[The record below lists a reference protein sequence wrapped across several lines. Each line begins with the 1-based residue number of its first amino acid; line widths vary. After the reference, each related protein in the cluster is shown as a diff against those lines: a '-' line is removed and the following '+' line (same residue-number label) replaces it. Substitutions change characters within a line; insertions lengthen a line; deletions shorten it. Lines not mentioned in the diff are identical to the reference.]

1 MTGGSGR
8 LLGVDWGERRIG
20 LALSDETQ
28 TLAQPLATLTRRTG
42 KRFPMRQLLTL
53 VDRHGVTGVVV
64 GLPLDQD
71 GAEGEAASA
80 ARTLA
85 AAIAQHSGKPVA
97 LWDER
102 LTTARGPTPG
112 RHTGGQ
118 HPGPKGRRRRAGG
131 HGAAAAL
138 PRCQTGLRLV
148 TMRSA
153 ECGMRNGPRRRRPAE
168 RARRIGLTLQFRIP
182 NSAFRIGTSF
192 GILLVGAATAC
203 GSSDGPR
210 VTVTVPAGATLEAAV
225 DSLAANRVI
234 DHSGMFRLYARL
246 RGLAG
251 SLKSGVYLLR
261 QDEAWSDV
269 VGALQR
275 GRGVEQR
282 FTVREGL
289 RLAEI
294 ADLAQRGL
302 RIPRDSFLD
311 AAQDSALLAQ
321 LGLPEQAASVEGYL
335 FPTTYLLPQ
344 RIGARELVK
353 VMTHQ
358 FIEQWSPEWQARLD
372 SLHFTRHQ
380 LVTLASIIES
390 EVRYDPA
397 RPFISAVYQNRLKR
411 GMRLE
416 ADPTV
421 SYAYGRRLKRV
432 WEKNLAVRSSYNTY
446 LHAGLPPGPISQ
458 PGRPSLTAALYPA
471 AVPFLYFVAQADGK
485 HIFSVTYAEH
495 LAAIRR
501 VKEMRRAAR
510 APHRP
515 AR

>member
-1 MTGGSGR
+1 LRIADSKGVRPIRNPKSAIR
-8 LLGVDWGERRIG
+8 NCLLV
-20 LALSDETQ
+20 A
-28 TLAQPLATLTRRTG
+28 
-42 KRFPMRQLLTL
+42 
-53 VDRHGVTGVVV
+53 
-64 GLPLDQD
+64 
-71 GAEGEAASA
+71 
-80 ARTLA
+80 LA
-85 AAIAQHSGKPVA
+85 ACGHS
-97 LWDER
+97 
-102 LTTARGPTPG
+102 T
-112 RHTGGQ
+112 
-118 HPGPKGRRRRAGG
+118 
-131 HGAAAAL
+131 
-138 PRCQTGLRLV
+138 
-148 TMRSA
+148 
-153 ECGMRNGPRRRRPAE
+153 
-168 RARRIGLTLQFRIP
+168 
-182 NSAFRIGTSF
+182 
-192 GILLVGAATAC
+192 
-203 GSSDGPR
+203 GPR
-210 VTVTVPAGATLEAAV
+210 VTVTIPAGASLDAAI

-234 DHSGMFRLYARL
+234 DHPGAFRLYARM

-269 VGALQR
+269 VGALER

-294 ADLAQRGL
+294 ADIAQRTL

-311 AAQDSALLAQ
+311 AAQDSALLDQ
-321 LGLPEQAASVEGYL
+321 LGLPEQAATLEGYL
-335 FPTTYLLPQ
+335 FPTTYLLPR
-344 RIGARELVK
+344 RIGAHELVR

-358 FIEQWSPEWQARLD
+358 FIQQWSPQWQARLD

-390 EVRYDPA
+390 EVRYDPD

-458 PGRPSLTAALYPA
+458 PGRASLAAALYPA
-471 AVPFLYFVAQADGK
+471 DVPFLYFVAQADGK

-510 APHRP
+510 APQRQG
-515 AR
+515 R

>member
-1 MTGGSGR
+1 MTTR
-8 LLGVDWGERRIG
+8 NAERG
-20 LALSDETQ
+20 
-28 TLAQPLATLTRRTG
+28 TRNR
-42 KRFPMRQLLTL
+42 RPI
-53 VDRHGVTGVVV
+53 
-64 GLPLDQD
+64 
-71 GAEGEAASA
+71 SA
-80 ARTLA
+80 AL
-85 AAIAQHSGKPVA
+85 
-97 LWDER
+97 
-102 LTTARGPTPG
+102 
-112 RHTGGQ
+112 
-118 HPGPKGRRRRAGG
+118 
-131 HGAAAAL
+131 
-138 PRCQTGLRLV
+138 
-148 TMRSA
+148 
-153 ECGMRNGPRRRRPAE
+153 
-168 RARRIGLTLQFRIP
+168 FRV
-182 NSAFRIGTSF
+182 
-192 GILLVGAATAC
+192 LLVCALAAC

-210 VTVTVPAGATLEAAV
+210 VTVTIPAGSPLEAAV

-234 DHSGMFRLYARL
+234 DHPGVFRLYARL

-261 QDEAWSDV
+261 QDESWSDV
-269 VGALQR
+269 VAALER

-294 ADLAQRGL
+294 AELAHRGL
-302 RIPRDSFLD
+302 HLPRDSFLD

-321 LGLPEQAASVEGYL
+321 LGLPDQAASAEGYL
-335 FPTTYLLPQ
+335 FPTTYLLPL
-344 RIGARELVK
+344 RIGAHELVR

-358 FIEQWSPEWQARLD
+358 FIQQWSPEWQARLD
-372 SLHFTRHQ
+372 SLHFSRHQ

-390 EVRYDPA
+390 EVRYDPD

-458 PGRPSLTAALYPA
+458 PGRASLAAALYPA
-471 AVPFLYFVAQADGK
+471 DVPFLYFVAQADGK
-485 HIFSVTYAEH
+485 HIFSATYAEH

-510 APHRP
+510 APHPPGR
-515 AR
+515 

>member
-1 MTGGSGR
+1 MT
-8 LLGVDWGERRIG
+8 
-20 LALSDETQ
+20 
-28 TLAQPLATLTRRTG
+28 TR
-42 KRFPMRQLLTL
+42 
-53 VDRHGVTGVVV
+53 
-64 GLPLDQD
+64 
-71 GAEGEAASA
+71 
-80 ARTLA
+80 
-85 AAIAQHSGKPVA
+85 
-97 LWDER
+97 
-102 LTTARGPTPG
+102 
-112 RHTGGQ
+112 
-118 HPGPKGRRRRAGG
+118 
-131 HGAAAAL
+131 
-138 PRCQTGLRLV
+138 
-148 TMRSA
+148 
-153 ECGMRNGPRRRRPAE
+153 NAE
-168 RARRIGLTLQFRIP
+168 RGTRNRHATFHALFRVP
-182 NSAFRIGTSF
+182 TSAFRVWLGLAF
-192 GILLVGAATAC
+192 AAC
-203 GSSDGPR
+203 GRSDGPR

-225 DSLAANRVI
+225 DSLVANHVI
-234 DHSGMFRLYARL
+234 DHPGMFRLYARM
-246 RGLAG
+246 RGLGG

-269 VGALQR
+269 AGALAR

-294 ADLAQRGL
+294 ADLAQRWL
-302 RIPRDSFLD
+302 HIPRDSFMD

-321 LGLPEQAASVEGYL
+321 LGLPDEAASAEGYL
-335 FPTTYLLPQ
+335 FPTTYLLPL
-344 RIGARELVK
+344 RIGARELVR

-390 EVRYDPA
+390 EVRYDPD

-458 PGRPSLTAALYPA
+458 PGRASLAAALYPA
-471 AVPFLYFVAQADGK
+471 DVPFLYFVAQSDGK

-510 APHRP
+510 APHPP